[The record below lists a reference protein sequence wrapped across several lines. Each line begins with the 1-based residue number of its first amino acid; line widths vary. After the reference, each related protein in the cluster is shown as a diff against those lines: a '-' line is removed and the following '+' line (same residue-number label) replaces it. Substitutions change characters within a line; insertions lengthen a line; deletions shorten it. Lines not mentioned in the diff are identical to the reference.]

1 MVEPQAQQEPMKH
14 LIRIANTDINGNK
27 PVMYALKKIKGVG
40 INFASAA
47 IRILKLNPVQKIGL
61 MTDAEIKSIEEVVR
75 NPQKF
80 HIPTWLYNRQNDL
93 ETGNN
98 MHLLGTE
105 LMLAHEGD
113 IKLMKKIKCYKG
125 VRHIL
130 GQPVRG
136 QRTRGNFRKNKGKV
150 KLGVY
155 KSAIKKEPK
164 KEDKK
169 K

>member
-1 MVEPQAQQEPMKH
+1 MVEQQKTAEPMKH
-14 LIRIANTDINGNK
+14 LVRIANTDINGNK

-61 MTDAEIKSIEEVVR
+61 MTDAEIKTIEEVFK

-80 HIPTWLYNRQNDL
+80 HIPKWLYNRRNDL
-93 ETGNN
+93 ESGKD

-136 QRTRGNFRKNKGKV
+136 QRTRSNFRKNKGKV

-155 KSAIKKEPK
+155 KTAVKKEPSK
-164 KEDKK
+164 GDKK
-169 K
+169 